1 MNRAVSRV
9 VLYVLVAGTFP
20 LAACS
25 GGARSNSPSGSASMD
40 GDASVDTLYLTNKEV
55 VRGRII
61 GETSTDVT
69 VEKENSV
76 AVINRGAIYNIEYS
90 KESYNRKSA
99 PPLQP
104 SEPTGQRRPASTW
117 FPRSNP
123 SQAINQTEITWSNDH
138 EPKSCI
144 GLLLSDA
151 FQKFPELRLFVAPG
165 GRVSFHDSRKWGYH
179 AHVASKGLLKP
190 EGKPGLSIPIPQEEG
205 QIPES
210 VTFVSPSQ
218 EMKTTDGTERSS
230 YAIPDAIHA
239 VLKPLSQAQ
248 ATLGVQPFAGG
259 KPSKTKNGELW
270 AFGLPRNSS
279 TWYLYLHDD
288 AAGSHSKLI
297 AGSFAAFGDTVLA
310 PDNVID
316 VQTADGAVVGRVMV
330 LPFPEEASADGAAAV
345 TVCTGPREDPSLLV
359 TVPLPARQV
368 VISPHNPPALKADV
382 WVQHYDVSNS
392 IPQSVIVAHGTGRP
406 NADVTLNARE
416 LTPDSP
422 DERVKLDL
430 SSRKEEQFPAVVW
443 VYARRTYAWKTA
455 GGYLPAVAPLEV
467 PAAPELQR
475 LVRVKYSTPLSH
487 VLPIYFQGPKP
498 VTAETGS
505 RGIDPATGMVAGM
518 SNSLVHD
525 ALVRQGA
532 GALTQNISPVAA
544 GGSSSP
550 GGGFNNTTNVT
561 IVVPPQTGGIGGVPG
576 FGALGG
582 GLGNL
587 GGGMNPH
594 VPTSPPAGMYL
605 SSTPG
610 FPGGVSPTS
619 ALIRNTGA
627 PMQVSGYTDPS
638 TGRYYNTSGQNVY
651 DPAWNSGPVNFSRRS
666 GP

>member
-1 MNRAVSRV
+1 
-9 VLYVLVAGTFP
+9 
-20 LAACS
+20 
-25 GGARSNSPSGSASMD
+25 MD

-55 VRGRII
+55 VKGRIMS
-61 GETSTDVT
+61 ETSTDVT
-69 VEKENSV
+69 VEKENTV

-90 KESYNRKSA
+90 KESYTRKSA
-99 PPLQP
+99 PPLQA
-104 SEPTGQRRPASTW
+104 SEPTGQRRPAATW
-117 FPRSNP
+117 FPRSSA
-123 SQAINQTEITWSNDH
+123 SQAITQTEIMWSNDH
-138 EPKSCI
+138 ELKSCI
-144 GLLLSDA
+144 GPMLSDA

-165 GRVSFHDSRKWGYH
+165 GKVSFHDSRKWGYH

-190 EGKPGLSIPIPQEEG
+190 EGRPGLSIPIPQDEA

-218 EMKTTDGTERSS
+218 EMKTADGTERSS

-239 VLKPLSQAQ
+239 VLKPVSQAQ

-316 VQTADGAVVGRVMV
+316 VQTADGALVGRVMV

-345 TVCTGPREDPSLLV
+345 TVCTGPREDPSMLV
-359 TVPLPARQV
+359 TLPLPPRQV
-368 VISPHNPPALKADV
+368 VVSPHNPPALKADV
-382 WVQHYDVSNS
+382 WVQHYDVSNR

-406 NADVTLNARE
+406 SSDVTLNARE

-422 DERVKLDL
+422 DERIKLDL

-467 PAAPELQR
+467 PALPELQK

-487 VLPIYFQGPKP
+487 VLPLYFQGPKP
-498 VTAETGS
+498 AGAETGS
-505 RGIDPATGMVAGM
+505 RGIDPATGMAAGM
-518 SNSLVHD
+518 SNSLLHD
-525 ALVRQGA
+525 ALLRQG
-532 GALTQNISPVAA
+532 GGGLMQNIAPVAA

-550 GGGFNNTTNVT
+550 GGAFNNTTNVT
-561 IVVPPQTGGIGGVPG
+561 VVLPPQTGGIGGAPG

-582 GLGNL
+582 GGGL
-587 GGGMNPH
+587 GGLAGGAMNPH
-594 VPTSPPAGMYL
+594 APSVPPAGTYL
-605 SSTPG
+605 SSYPG
-610 FPGGVSPTS
+610 YPGGVSPSS

-627 PMQVSGYTDPS
+627 PMQVNGYTDPS
-638 TGRYYNTSGQNVY
+638 TGRTYNTSGQAVY
-651 DPAWNSGPVNFSRRS
+651 DPAWNAPAVTFTRRS